1 MSISEKFQILSL
13 SGGGARGLYTA
24 RVLEELELRFNTSI
38 SKHFDIVCG
47 TSIGGIL
54 ALALASDIPAKDIRQ
69 VFQDNLPAIFPPPG
83 RFAKIKQALTAKY
96 SPAPLKAVLLEIF
109 EDRKIGDL
117 KNCVLVPS
125 INYSVGRV
133 RAFKTPHN
141 TMFYQDA
148 QRTLVDV
155 ALATSAAPTYFPL
168 HEIDNARYVDGGLV
182 ANNPILMGVIEAYR
196 ALEVPLERLSGLSI
210 GNMGQGLA
218 VDHNKSNNLGYREW
232 GMGQDIIA
240 LAMSAGEK
248 LYYDMARMLL
258 QGRLEIIDSEA
269 TKEQAHLL
277 SLDNGSTAAAEILLT
292 HASSEAGTRVNDER
306 VKEFFQHTSRT
317 KPLARDHR
325 ESNID
330 AKV

>member
-1 MSISEKFQILSL
+1 MAEKFQILSL

-38 SKHFDIVCG
+38 SKHFDMVCG

-54 ALALASDIPAKDIRQ
+54 ALGLAADIPAKIIRQ
-69 VFQDNLPAIFPPPG
+69 SFQDNLPTIFPPPG
-83 RFAKIKQALTAKY
+83 RFATVKQALTAKF

-109 EDRKIGDL
+109 EDRRIGDL

-148 QRTLVDV
+148 QHTLVDV

-218 VDHNKSNNLGYREW
+218 IDHNKSNDLGYRGW

-248 LYYDMARMLL
+248 LYSDMARMLL

-277 SLDNGSTAAAEILLT
+277 SLDNGSAAATEILLA

-317 KPLARDHR
+317 APIAQDHQ
-325 ESNID
+325 ESSDD